1 MDSIQKTYLVE
12 MAKWQKVI
20 GILMAIGTAFMAVA
34 GLILIFFGNALDLDD
49 EALGNIGGITAGI
62 VYLLAALLYFVFARF
77 LLVSAKSLKAWG
89 IGEAEED
96 LTNGLKNTKS
106 FFKWNGILSLI
117 SIALAVLVIIVVVVV
132 LLMKV

>member
-1 MDSIQKTYLVE
+1 M
-12 MAKWQKVI
+12 
-20 GILMAIGTAFMAVA
+20 
-34 GLILIFFGNALDLDD
+34 
-49 EALGNIGGITAGI
+49 
-62 VYLLAALLYFVFARF
+62 
-77 LLVSAKSLKAWG
+77 LVSAKSLKAWG